1 MVFTDVS
8 RWDTSPGE
16 DLIRTL
22 ADTIVRF
29 ERDNFHR
36 TARRVRVHLVDDLI
50 LLRLQGVLSPAE
62 RSLVESR
69 EGQML
74 MRQLLVREFDQV
86 HELLILRLNEVLGGQ
101 RVRSVSVDLDPAADE
116 RLIICRLDGPAD
128 PTAGA
133 APAGW
138 KAGGHENR

>member
-1 MVFTDVS
+1 MAFTNA
-8 RWDTSPGE
+8 DTRSASPQA
-16 DLIRTL
+16 DLTRVL

-62 RSLVESR
+62 RNLAESR

-74 MRQLLVREFDQV
+74 MRQLLVREFEEV
-86 HELLILRLNEVLGGQ
+86 HELLVLRLNEVLPGR
-101 RVRSVSVDLDPAADE
+101 RVRGVSVDLDPAADE
-116 RLIICRLDGPAD
+116 RLIVCRLDGPIDSLTGTEDA
-128 PTAGA
+128 TWETGT
-133 APAGW
+133 
-138 KAGGHENR
+138 HEAL